1 VIERRD
7 EGQVYLET
15 DRGERKATGS
25 YYTPQYIV
33 EYIVENTV
41 GPLVDEATERVSER
55 RPSVGAN
62 QRGDGLVDEILNLK
76 VLDPAMGSGHFL
88 VEATEFL
95 ARALATNPYVEA
107 EAPEEEDLT
116 YWKRRVVERCIHG
129 VDKNPLAV
137 ELAKLSLWL
146 ATVAAERPLS
156 FLDHHLKCGDSL
168 IGARV
173 EDLGE
178 VPPVMLNKKALKERQ
193 ARYEAR
199 VRQANLFETRLVEKL
214 PVVMGRI
221 LEITEVESKDYD
233 TVRAKEATDQ
243 AVRKLKEPFVA
254 VADLWVSAYFG
265 NEFING
271 EYDEALMKIGQ
282 PEELMKLPAV
292 QRAKEMA
299 DQRHFFH
306 WELAFPEVFYDQHG
320 KRLGEQAGFDAVVGN
335 PPYVRVQRI
344 GHEYSDYLFT
354 HYETC
359 SRKIDLS
366 LAFLERSLQL
376 SSREGLAGFI
386 SSSQWLSTDYGEA
399 ARRYMGDGK
408 VVRIADFGS
417 LPVFD
422 DVSTYPAIFILSKA
436 RRDVLLYAKVQEQ
449 AALGFDTLK
458 NLDFREREYRWL
470 DDRSWI
476 LEREDLRVLLAR
488 NTQID
493 PLSEW
498 GHFFIGALTG
508 CDEVFVVSEQAIQ
521 DFDLE
526 ADLLI
531 PYAYRGEE
539 IERYG
544 MVIPLARIIYPYKQ
558 GNQGEAM
565 LIPEVELKAK
575 YPNIY
580 GYLSSSKQILTQRRD
595 SRRYYAQGS
604 NWYRFLRPGRFDY
617 ITPEK
622 LLIRGI
628 ATESCVGVLDQNTAF
643 NGANCPGF
651 ISSTAENS
659 PMYLLALLN
668 SHLISEYLTQVCPAK
683 LQGYTRFNANNLN
696 EIPIRRIEFTTPADE
711 RTQLV
716 EEAKDRAEE
725 AVGALASSGVL
736 GSDTPMD
743 QAMLSQAASPAL
755 GFVEERLAAEPE
767 QADVVHD
774 LLAHLA
780 EQMIAMHKEKQSQVE
795 AFWLDLEGI
804 TDAETFETLRHKGK
818 WERTLWQR
826 SKACRP
832 FVDEESRSTRRLD
845 ESLGWNEDAFKVFVK
860 ALVSRVQRLSDLVGV
875 YRAHSSAYRELIAR
889 IEATDWL
896 IDQIVYRLYGLTEEE
911 IAIVKGA

>member
-1 VIERRD
+1 
-7 EGQVYLET
+7 
-15 DRGERKATGS
+15 
-25 YYTPQYIV
+25 
-33 EYIVENTV
+33 
-41 GPLVDEATERVSER
+41 
-55 RPSVGAN
+55 
-62 QRGDGLVDEILNLK
+62 
-76 VLDPAMGSGHFL
+76 
-88 VEATEFL
+88 
-95 ARALATNPYVEA
+95 
-107 EAPEEEDLT
+107 
-116 YWKRRVVERCIHG
+116 
-129 VDKNPLAV
+129 V

-146 ATVAAERPLS
+146 ATVAADRPLS

-173 EDLGE
+173 EDLGG
-178 VPPVMLNKKALKERQ
+178 VPAVVLNKKILRERE
-193 ARYEAR
+193 ARYNAG

-233 TVRAKEATDQ
+233 TVRAKEAADQ
-243 AVRKLKEPFVA
+243 AVQQLKAPFKA

-265 NEFING
+265 NKFIAG
-271 EYDEALMKIGQ
+271 EYDEALMQIGQ
-282 PEELMKLPAV
+282 PDALLALPAV
-292 QRAKEMA
+292 QRAQALA
-299 DQRHFFH
+299 DERRFFH
-306 WELAFPEVFYDQHG
+306 WELAFPEVFYDEHG
-320 KRLGEQAGFDAVVGN
+320 HRLGERAGFNVVVGN

-376 SSREGLAGFI
+376 SSQEGLAGFI
-386 SSSQWLSTDYGEA
+386 SSSQWLATDYGEA
-399 ARRYMGDGK
+399 ARRYMGDGR

-436 RRDVLLYAKVQEQ
+436 RRDILLYAKVQEQ
-449 AALGFDTLK
+449 AALGLDTLK
-458 NLDFREREYRWL
+458 SLDFRERKYDRL

-476 LEREDLRVLLAR
+476 LEREDLRALLAR
-488 NTQID
+488 NTQTY

-498 GHFFIGALTG
+498 GNFFIGALTG
-508 CDEVFVVSEQAIQ
+508 CDEVFVVSEQIIQ
-521 DFDLE
+521 EFGLE
-526 ADLLI
+526 ADLLVR
-531 PYAYRGEE
+531 YAYRGEE

-544 MVIPLARIIYPYKQ
+544 TVTPVSRIIYPYKQ
-558 GNQGEAM
+558 GDQGESR

-575 YPNIY
+575 YPHIY
-580 GYLSSSKQILTQRRD
+580 DYLSSSKQMLTQRRD

-604 NWYRFLRPGRFDY
+604 SWYRFLRPGRFDY

-628 ATESCVGVLDQNTAF
+628 ATESRVGILDQNTAF

-651 ISSTAENS
+651 ISSTAENN

-696 EIPIRRIEFTTPADE
+696 ETPIRRIEFTTPTDE
-711 RTQLV
+711 RAQLV

-725 AVGALASSGVL
+725 AVGALTSSGVL
-736 GSDTPMD
+736 GSDAPMD
-743 QAMLSQAASPAL
+743 QAMLAQAISPTL
-755 GFVEERLAAEPE
+755 GFVEERLATEPE

-780 EQMIAMHKEKQSQVE
+780 ERMIAMHKEKQSRVE
-795 AFWLDLEGI
+795 AFWLDLEGV

-818 WERTLWQR
+818 WERTLWQK

-845 ESLGWNEDAFKVFVK
+845 ESLGWNEDAFKVLVK
-860 ALVSRVQRLSDLVGV
+860 ALVSKVQGLSDLVGV
-875 YRAHSSAYRELIAR
+875 YRAHSPAYRELVTR
-889 IEATDWL
+889 IEATDRL
-896 IDQIVYRLYGLTEEE
+896 IDQIVYQLYGLTEEE
-911 IAIVKGA
+911 IAIVEGPESRE